1 MCEANGSQA
10 ACKELRIFCPF
21 CGTELENITESI
33 SGGDFYVCEKCGAV
47 GFGWHE
53 ADQTYHVLFDE
64 PEDEDC
70 DPSFLGGI
78 RKSPALFSKY
88 DTRVSS
94 IFPFRWA
101 KGYPSYRTSIKVGV
115 EEEG

>member
-10 ACKELRIFCPF
+10 VCRELRIFCPF
-21 CGTELENITESI
+21 CGTKLESITESI

-53 ADQTYHVLFDE
+53 ADQTYHVVFDE

-70 DPSFLGGI
+70 DPSF
-78 RKSPALFSKY
+78 
-88 DTRVSS
+88 
-94 IFPFRWA
+94 FRWDPQ
-101 KGYPSYRTSIKVGV
+101 KPRIIFKI
-115 EEEG
+115 